1 MKLFIIDR
9 NGWIL
14 GKCLTL
20 PCFPFFRTG
29 GISSYSLILMCI
41 SFLQMH
47 PRNIVWEDANL
58 GVLLMEFLELY
69 GRKFNYM
76 KTGISIKQ
84 GGRYLPKEELQREMV
99 DGHRP
104 SLLCIEDPL
113 TPGND
118 IGRSSYGALHVKH
131 AFEWAYSI
139 LTTAVTP
146 IQNGIN
152 DCTRSSILGR
162 IVRVTD
168 EVIEYRNWVRAKFEH
183 TLISPESPPGGNGS
197 SSGNLSSNTSSLN
210 TNVCNTNQR
219 RRKGSISS
227 VETSEESMD
236 SDNGDSNSVSRDISP
251 THEHS
256 SNAYA
261 ATVNKVQNDQI
272 PTIED
277 GEENTIIIIDDSP
290 DENEPVRAPL
300 VSFGFVLPSFAQ
312 FIHVTIVENIYSAE
326 LTFLFHI
333 HPMWL
338 YFRWKY
344 RVRNIKRS
352 LCTRHPDSPIALIVF
367 HPWTVDDQMPTITM
381 TINQINGKVANH
393 CVVTAQMHTHHRVQL
408 AKRNYRRPT
417 NNHICTSKWTTI
429 AAGKSSFHLPP
440 F

>member
-1 MKLFIIDR
+1 
-9 NGWIL
+9 
-14 GKCLTL
+14 
-20 PCFPFFRTG
+20 
-29 GISSYSLILMCI
+29 MCI

-168 EVIEYRNWVRAKFEH
+168 EVIEYRNWVRSKFEH

-251 THEHS
+251 THEHN

-261 ATVNKVQNDQI
+261 AAVNKVQNDQI

-300 VSFGFVLPSFAQ
+300 VSFVSF
-312 FIHVTIVENIYSAE
+312 
-326 LTFLFHI
+326 FLICSPFFFCHNQ
-333 HPMWL
+333 
-338 YFRWKY
+338 RKY
-344 RVRNIKRS
+344 LLS
-352 LCTRHPDSPIALIVF
+352 
-367 HPWTVDDQMPTITM
+367 
-381 TINQINGKVANH
+381 
-393 CVVTAQMHTHHRVQL
+393 
-408 AKRNYRRPT
+408 
-417 NNHICTSKWTTI
+417 
-429 AAGKSSFHLPP
+429 
-440 F
+440 